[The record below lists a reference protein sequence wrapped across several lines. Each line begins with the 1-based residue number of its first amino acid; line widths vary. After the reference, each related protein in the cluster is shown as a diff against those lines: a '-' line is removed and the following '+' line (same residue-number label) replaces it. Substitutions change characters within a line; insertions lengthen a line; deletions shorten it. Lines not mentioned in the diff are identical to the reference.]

1 MYRVILTK
9 KRLKVNEWF
18 NERKMGGRNQVDDF
32 LSLPLFYLHI
42 GLFKKYYHFL

>member
-18 NERKMGGRNQVDDF
+18 NERKMEGMESSR
-32 LSLPLFYLHI
+32 
-42 GLFKKYYHFL
+42 